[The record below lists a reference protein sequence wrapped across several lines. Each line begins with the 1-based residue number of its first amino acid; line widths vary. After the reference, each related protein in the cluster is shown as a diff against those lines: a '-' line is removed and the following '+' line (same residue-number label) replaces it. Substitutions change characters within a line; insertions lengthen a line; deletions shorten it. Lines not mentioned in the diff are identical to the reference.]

1 MRPISRRHKLLGTAL
16 GVVAAGW
23 LADFFAGGGE
33 PAAVRAAVPP
43 ESTPTADATVLA
55 DSLPDLEELLSA
67 LEGTPTAL
75 PDLEL
80 DKLTRDPFVPT
91 TVLRAACRV
100 AESERVEGA
109 AEGED
114 QRPAGVPFEQRHR
127 LQGVLT
133 GQRPLA
139 LIDGRLFAVGA
150 RLEGYTLI
158 RIERDQV
165 VCRRG
170 EQQVVLTLGERGE

>member
-100 AESERVEGA
+100 AESERVEE

-114 QRPAGVPFEQRHR
+114 QRLAGVPFEQRHR

>member
-16 GVVAAGW
+16 AVVATGW
-23 LADFFAGGGE
+23 LADFFAGDGK

-43 ESTPTADATVLA
+43 ESTPTADATVPA
-55 DSLPDLEELLSA
+55 DNVPDLDELLNA
-67 LEGTPTAL
+67 LEGAPTAL

-100 AESERVEGA
+100 AESERVAE

-158 RIERDQV
+158 RIERAQV

>member
-1 MRPISRRHKLLGTAL
+1 MRPISRRQKLLGTAL
-16 GVVAAGW
+16 GVVATGW
-23 LADFFAGGGE
+23 LADFLAGGGE
-33 PAAVRAAVPP
+33 PAAVHAAVPL
-43 ESTPTADATVLA
+43 ESTPTADATVPA
-55 DSLPDLEELLSA
+55 ANVPDLDEFLGA
-67 LEGTPTAL
+67 LEGAPTAL

-100 AESERVEGA
+100 TESERVEE
-109 AEGED
+109 AEAEA
-114 QRPAGVPFEQRHR
+114 QPSATVPFEQRHQ

-133 GQRPLA
+133 GHRPLA
-139 LIDGRLFAVGA
+139 LIDGKLFAVGV

-165 VCRRG
+165 VCQRG
-170 EQQVVLTLGERGE
+170 EQQVVLTLSERGE